1 MIGQNSNNR
10 ASGISAKECDAG
22 IPIVGRTSAN
32 GQYEIIKVAADGTIV
47 TNAGA
52 SPIPDSTT
60 PYLLQPAVNPI
71 TIPGLMPP
79 DVLMCTQQITG
90 IINEGVYRV
99 NPTIIF
105 DGAISGSVNM
115 ALVKQ
120 SSVVGGYFIGL
131 VPFVDPVALS
141 TAFIASGGL
150 AFYWH
155 NTAIVGLGTNSVIA
169 YNRNNSQTIFLETG
183 DYYLC
188 VWNDSGVNV
197 LSPGNL
203 LVGALEFSK
212 V

>member
-1 MIGQNSNNR
+1 M
-10 ASGISAKECDAG
+10 SGPPTE
-22 IPIVGRTSAN
+22 RT
-32 GQYEIIKVAADGTIV
+32 V
-47 TNAGA
+47 
-52 SPIPDSTT
+52 PT
-60 PYLLQPAVNPI
+60 PLRGSRDDP
-71 TIPGLMPP
+71 
-79 DVLMCTQQITG
+79 
-90 IINEGVYRV
+90 NERV
-99 NPTIIF
+99 NSSHADFI
-105 DGAISGSVNM
+105 
-115 ALVKQ
+115 L
-120 SSVVGGYFIGL
+120 SVVPIALSAAAAYFS
-131 VPFVDPVALS
+131 VDPVALS